1 MVLLAAPAND
11 LQKIGLL
18 NSLYHRD
25 ISYHIQKGID
35 CTENLKIKLN
45 VYRSALKLT
54 LLSGHD
60 ITKFLKREL

>member
-1 MVLLAAPAND
+1 MVPLAAPAND

-18 NSLYHRD
+18 KSLYHKG
-25 ISYHIQKGID
+25 ISYRIQKGLD
-35 CTENLKIKLN
+35 CTENLKIKLY
-45 VYRSALKLT
+45 VFRSALKLK